1 MTQISR
7 RPMSKALEEQMHKAI
22 RKAFAD
28 LRSEKEVDAFLDDL
42 LTPTEKVM
50 LAKRLAI
57 AILLDRGYDQ
67 RTVHTIMRTSLR
79 TVNTVNFWLKNKGNG
94 YRIVLE
100 KLKTQQAWR
109 ELKES
114 IEDFLEEFFST
125 RRKFSVRIP
134 KDIPPRDHLL

>member
-79 TVNTVNFWLKNKGNG
+79 TVNMVNFWLKNKGNG

-100 KLKTQQAWR
+100 KLKTQQTWR